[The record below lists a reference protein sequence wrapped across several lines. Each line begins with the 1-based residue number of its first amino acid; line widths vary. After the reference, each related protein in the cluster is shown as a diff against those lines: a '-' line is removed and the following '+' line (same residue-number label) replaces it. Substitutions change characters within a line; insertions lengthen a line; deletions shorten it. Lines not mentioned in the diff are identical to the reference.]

1 MASVMPNMTFAVPEE
16 LHREMRRH
24 RDVRWSEV
32 ARRALAREID
42 RLHIYDRLFADSRL
56 TEPDAVE
63 IGRAIR
69 RRRPVKR
76 R

>member
-1 MASVMPNMTFAVPEE
+1 MPNMTFAVPDE

-24 RDVRWSEV
+24 RDIRWAEI
-32 ARRALAREID
+32 ARRALAREIN
-42 RLHIYDRLFADSRL
+42 RLHIYDRLLVDSRL
-56 TEPDAVE
+56 TEADAIE

-69 RRRPVKR
+69 RRQPTKR